1 MTKNQH
7 TKKKAFNSKTHKS
20 TKSTKSTKSSKS
32 SKSTKSSKSSKVR
45 VKHNRN
51 RDTDNN
57 KDKKHNITLYK
68 NYNNTRLLLLP
79 PRNDIKTASLY
90 FYFKVGSK
98 NEPPEINGISHFIEH
113 MIYKG
118 SPKFKKYS
126 DITPVFDINGISF
139 NAYTTK
145 DVTAYHYKFLSTKDN
160 VDLICKITSDIIFNP
175 FMRPADIITERNV
188 IIQELKDGEDEIDDY
203 INDTIEN
210 IIYDGHPLAQ
220 KIIGS
225 IKTLDNIKQEQ
236 LLNFHKKYYSYD
248 NLLIAF
254 SGNIKPTY
262 INIIN
267 KYFSIPKHASGSRTR
282 TRSRSRTSNTDFKPY
297 NINTQSMTTITPY
310 IEKHL
315 HSTVACYPKE
325 LKQDYVHIIFKT
337 KGEFDSNY
345 YNYKLL
351 GNILGGNMSS
361 RLFIAIREKLGL
373 VYTIKCSISN
383 SEEVGMFIIETQNEN
398 KDTVKCIKAI
408 LLELDKIK
416 NQKQYTITEQE
427 LISTKKNYCDL
438 LITNFDDIE
447 IENEFYSYQ
456 LLYNKPFKT
465 IDEYINSINAV
476 TLADLQNTINDIF
489 DFTKMHIIT
498 FGKITEKKLK
508 QFIN

>member
-1 MTKNQH
+1 M
-7 TKKKAFNSKTHKS
+7 
-20 TKSTKSTKSSKS
+20 
-32 SKSTKSSKSSKVR
+32 
-45 VKHNRN
+45 
-51 RDTDNN
+51 
-57 KDKKHNITLYK
+57 
-68 NYNNTRLLLLP
+68 
-79 PRNDIKTASLY
+79 
-90 FYFKVGSK
+90 
-98 NEPPEINGISHFIEH
+98 
-113 MIYKG
+113 
-118 SPKFKKYS
+118 
-126 DITPVFDINGISF
+126 
-139 NAYTTK
+139 
-145 DVTAYHYKFLSTKDN
+145 
-160 VDLICKITSDIIFNP
+160 
-175 FMRPADIITERNV
+175 
-188 IIQELKDGEDEIDDY
+188 
-203 INDTIEN
+203 
-210 IIYDGHPLAQ
+210 
-220 KIIGS
+220 
-225 IKTLDNIKQEQ
+225 
-236 LLNFHKKYYSYD
+236 
-248 NLLIAF
+248 
-254 SGNIKPTY
+254 
-262 INIIN
+262 
-267 KYFSIPKHASGSRTR
+267 
-282 TRSRSRTSNTDFKPY
+282 
-297 NINTQSMTTITPY
+297 
-310 IEKHL
+310 
-315 HSTVACYPKE
+315 ACYPKE

-438 LITNFDDIE
+438 LITNFDDIG